1 MIPASTDP
9 GSELFANDE
18 AARALEA
25 VYLTADLVA
34 QRRTVLALLDARPGD
49 RIVDVGCGP
58 GLLAVDLAAAVGRGG
73 EVLAVDVSE
82 SMVAMAS
89 RRCAELAHV
98 RTGQAYA
105 NALPAPDGAFDAVVC
120 TQVLEYVPDAAGA
133 LREFAR
139 VLRPG
144 GRLLLMDTDWE
155 SCVWHSGDPARMR
168 RMIDAW
174 DSHCAHPHL
183 PGRLVPMLSDA
194 GFTDVQV
201 SVHALVTH
209 TRFAGT
215 FCAGMVDSLAR
226 HAVRTAQVEAET
238 VAQWREDLFRIDAD
252 GRTFF
257 SLNRHLFMGTRS

>member
-1 MIPASTDP
+1 MTSPVTDP
-9 GSELFANDE
+9 GSELFANDK

-34 QRRTVLALLDARPGD
+34 QRRTVMALLAAQPGE
-49 RIVDVGCGP
+49 RIADVGCGP
-58 GLLAVDLAAAVGRGG
+58 GLLALDLAAAVGPAGH
-73 EVLAVDVSE
+73 VLAVDVSE
-82 SMVAMAS
+82 SMVSMAS
-89 RRCAELAHV
+89 QRCAGLGYV
-98 RTGQAYA
+98 RTGQAHA
-105 NALPAPDGAFDAVVC
+105 SALPAPDGALDALVC

-168 RMIDAW
+168 RIIDAW

-183 PGRLVPMLSDA
+183 PGRLVPMLADA
-194 GFTDVQV
+194 GFTDVRV

-215 FCAGMVDSLAR
+215 FCEGMIDSLSR
-226 HAVRTAQVEAET
+226 HAVRTAQVDAET
-238 VAQWREDLFRIDAD
+238 VAGWRDDLLRIDAD

-257 SLNRHLFMGTRS
+257 SLNRHLFIAVRA

>member
-1 MIPASTDP
+1 MTSPSTDP
-9 GSELFANDE
+9 GSELFANDQ

-34 QRRTVLALLDARPGD
+34 QRRTVLALLAAQPGE

-58 GLLAVDLAAAVGRGG
+58 GLLAEDLAAAVGAAGD
-73 EVLAVDVSE
+73 VLAVDVSQ

-89 RRCAELAHV
+89 RRCAALGQV
-98 RTGQAYA
+98 RTAQAHA
-105 NALPAPDGAFDAVVC
+105 NALPAPEGAFDAVVC

-155 SCVWHSGDPARMR
+155 SCVWHSGDALRMR
-168 RMIDAW
+168 RIIDAW

-183 PGRLVPMLSDA
+183 PGRLVPMLADA
-194 GFTDVQV
+194 GFTDARV
-201 SVHALVTH
+201 SIHALVTH
-209 TRFAGT
+209 THFAGT
-215 FCAGMVDSLAR
+215 FCEGMIDSLSR
-226 HAVRTAQVEAET
+226 HAVRKAGVDAET
-238 VAQWREDLFRIDAD
+238 VAQWREDLLRIDAD

-257 SLNRHLFMGTRS
+257 SLNRHLFIAVRA

>member
-1 MIPASTDP
+1 MTSPSTDP
-9 GSELFANDE
+9 GSELFANDK

-34 QRRTVLALLDARPGD
+34 QRRTVLTLLAAQPGE

-58 GLLAVDLAAAVGRGG
+58 GLLAADLAAAVGPGG
-73 EVLAVDVSE
+73 EVLALDVSE

-89 RRCAELAHV
+89 RRCAGSTHV
-98 RTGQAYA
+98 RTGQAHA
-105 NALPAPDGAFDAVVC
+105 NALPAPDGASDAVVC
-120 TQVLEYVPDAAGA
+120 TQVLEYVPDVAGA

-183 PGRLVPMLSDA
+183 PGRLVPMLREA
-194 GFTDVQV
+194 GFTALRV
-201 SVHALVTH
+201 SVHPLVTH

-215 FCAGMVDSLAR
+215 FCEGMVDSLAR
-226 HAVRTAQVEAET
+226 HAVRTAQVDAET
-238 VAQWREDLFRIDAD
+238 VAQWRDDLLRIDAD

-257 SLNRHLFMGTRS
+257 SLNRHLFMGVRS